1 MVILLFNMFNH
12 PGQSKQETSYSEFI
26 AAVSD
31 GEVNQVTIQGNDI
44 FGKYKDGTSFRTFVP
59 NDPDLIRV
67 DPDQLVPNAL
77 ADCRMD
83 LFYASNA
90 SRWRQSNVVWKKP
103 GTTRL

>member
-1 MVILLFNMFNH
+1 MSPFYKNLALWLVISLMVILLFNMFNH

-44 FGKYKDGTSFRTFVP
+44 FGKYKDGTAFRTFVP

-67 DPDQLVPNAL
+67 LRDKGVQITAKPLK
-77 ADCRMD
+77 
-83 LFYASNA
+83 
-90 SRWRQSNVVWKKP
+90 SRP
-103 GTTRL
+103 GS